1 MANEQEGKVPE
12 IHKGLVGVYVDKSTI
27 CYIDEDHSR
36 LYYRGYSI
44 DMLCEKSTFE
54 EVAFLILFGRL
65 PTAMELISFK
75 ERLVNERDIPDRILM
90 ILKSFPRNT
99 TRIELLRTAI
109 SGLSLYDEE
118 GYDYSEIANLNK
130 GIRIIAK
137 IPTILAYSHRIKGN
151 VPLVEPKKDIN
162 VSHAANFYYMMT
174 GKMPTPEIERAFDLA
189 LIIQA
194 EHDLNASTFAA
205 RLTVSTLSDIYSAV
219 VSAIGTLRGPLHGGA
234 NERVIEMLREI
245 ATKDKVIPYVEERL
259 NRKEKIFGF
268 GHRIYKGPDPRAE
281 ILKKQ
286 SKLFWDKEAPN
297 HAVHDNLHEM
307 AVMMEEY
314 MLKTKNLY
322 PNVDFYSGP
331 LLHALGVPSPLF
343 TPLFATCRSVGWIA
357 HAIEQ
362 LRDNKLI
369 RPRLYYTGEYEKEYI
384 PIDKR

>member
-75 ERLVNERDIPDRILM
+75 ERLVNERNIPDRILM

-137 IPTILAYSHRIKGN
+137 IPTILAYSYR
-151 VPLVEPKKDIN
+151 
-162 VSHAANFYYMMT
+162 T
-174 GKMPTPEIERAFDLA
+174 A
-189 LIIQA
+189 LC
-194 EHDLNASTFAA
+194 L
-205 RLTVSTLSDIYSAV
+205 
-219 VSAIGTLRGPLHGGA
+219 
-234 NERVIEMLREI
+234 
-245 ATKDKVIPYVEERL
+245 
-259 NRKEKIFGF
+259 
-268 GHRIYKGPDPRAE
+268 
-281 ILKKQ
+281 
-286 SKLFWDKEAPN
+286 
-297 HAVHDNLHEM
+297 
-307 AVMMEEY
+307 
-314 MLKTKNLY
+314 
-322 PNVDFYSGP
+322 
-331 LLHALGVPSPLF
+331 
-343 TPLFATCRSVGWIA
+343 
-357 HAIEQ
+357 
-362 LRDNKLI
+362 
-369 RPRLYYTGEYEKEYI
+369 
-384 PIDKR
+384 